1 MSGYQVQAVFNL
13 MFDKLCNKTSVEN
26 KELFDH
32 SGASFFL
39 PAALESHRSPCF
51 ATIVPPFF
59 FLLDHLLLVMFSF
72 CLRTPSA

>member
-1 MSGYQVQAVFNL
+1 MSGYRVQVVFNL

-32 SGASFFL
+32 SGASLFL

-51 ATIVPPFF
+51 AARAHFF
-59 FLLDHLLLVMFSF
+59 FFWII
-72 CLRTPSA
+72 CLGLSEL

>member
-1 MSGYQVQAVFNL
+1 MSGYRVQVVFNL

-32 SGASFFL
+32 SRASLFL

-51 ATIVPPFF
+51 AARAHSF
-59 FLLDHLLLVMFSF
+59 FLLDHLLGSF
-72 CLRTPSA
+72 